1 MSAVTPP
8 RTRRSKAVTPA
19 RTPRTPRTPNKNY
32 AGDPLWAQTFIL
44 AAGNE
49 KYHDANTLCQFIEA
63 AAKDGIDLQAMR
75 PKGFSRTERNKLDEA
90 WKRFVKT
97 LRNEGP
103 ELKDLLS
110 SAANT
115 LALHNAGELRAHSA
129 TLKKYGIRTLRRTDR
144 AQLIQHV
151 ITLFFA
157 MTALFL
163 GAKQYWNI

>member
-1 MSAVTPP
+1 M
-8 RTRRSKAVTPA
+8 
-19 RTPRTPRTPNKNY
+19 
-32 AGDPLWAQTFIL
+32 

-49 KYHDANTLCQFIEA
+49 KYHIKSLSDFIQA
-63 AAKDGIDLQAMR
+63 AAKDGHDFQAMR
-75 PKGFSRTERNKLDEA
+75 PNGLIRKEKANRDNA
-90 WKRFVKT
+90 WKRTYYTK
-97 LRNEGP
+97 LREGGE
-103 ELKDLLS
+103 ELNKLLS
-110 SAANT
+110 AAANT